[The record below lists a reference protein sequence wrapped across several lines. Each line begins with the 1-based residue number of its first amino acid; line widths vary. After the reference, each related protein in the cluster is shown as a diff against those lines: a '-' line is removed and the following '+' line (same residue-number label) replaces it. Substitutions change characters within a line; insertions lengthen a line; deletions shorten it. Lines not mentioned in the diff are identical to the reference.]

1 MPENKKYDITPLSDC
16 MTTLLG
22 ENGCPWDIKQTHQ
35 SIRHNFLEEAHE
47 VVETI
52 DQNDFPHMKEELGDM
67 LLQVLFHCMIAEK
80 NGEFTFNEVV
90 DGITQKLIRRH
101 PHVFGGEQINDAQ
114 EVLKNWEAIKLEEKK
129 HEGAEMS
136 IMSKLPPS
144 LPALMRAEKVQ
155 EKARRVGFDWQDDTG
170 AWEKIYEELSE
181 LKDAVAKKTN
191 VSDELGDVLFS
202 VVNIARFVKIDAET
216 ALKNSTDKFVRR
228 FKYIEQKARAEQH
241 EVSDYTLAQLDNWWN
256 EAKDLEKK

>member
-52 DQNDFPHMKEELGDM
+52 DQNDPVHMKEELGDM
-67 LLQVLFHCMIAEK
+67 LLQVFFHCKIAEK
-80 NGEFTFNEVV
+80 NGEFTFEDVV
-90 DGITQKLIRRH
+90 NGITQKLIRRH
-101 PHVFGGEQINDAQ
+101 PHVFGGEKTNDAQ

-129 HEGAEMS
+129 REGAEMS

-170 AWEKIYEELSE
+170 AWEKIYEELHE
-181 LKDAVAKKTN
+181 LKDAVANKTN
-191 VSDELGDVLFS
+191 VSEELGDVLFS
-202 VVNIARFVKIDAET
+202 VVNIARLVQVDAET

-228 FKYIEQKARAEQH
+228 FKYIESKAREEKH
-241 EVSDYTLAQLDNWWN
+241 NVSDYTLAQLDNWWN
-256 EAKDLEKK
+256 EAKDLEKQ

>member
-1 MPENKKYDITPLSDC
+1 M
-16 MTTLLG
+16 
-22 ENGCPWDIKQTHQ
+22 
-35 SIRHNFLEEAHE
+35 
-47 VVETI
+47 
-52 DQNDFPHMKEELGDM
+52 
-67 LLQVLFHCMIAEK
+67 
-80 NGEFTFNEVV
+80 
-90 DGITQKLIRRH
+90 
-101 PHVFGGEQINDAQ
+101 
-114 EVLKNWEAIKLEEKK
+114 
-129 HEGAEMS
+129 
-136 IMSKLPPS
+136 
-144 LPALMRAEKVQ
+144 Q